1 MKLKLIH
8 IAILFLSL
16 NVVAI
21 QGEVHAK
28 HYALFSNDVGID
40 DDVIG
45 DMTAQSIDECTLMC
59 MAHVQ
64 CVTYGFVDN
73 KCTLSSKLVDASL
86 QFTKYPSI
94 GERIYSGE

>member
-21 QGEVHAK
+21 QCEVRAK
-28 HYALFSNDVGID
+28 HYALFGNDVGIS

-45 DMTAQSIDECTLMC
+45 EKNCT
-59 MAHVQ
+59 V
-64 CVTYGFVDN
+64 Y
-73 KCTLSSKLVDASL
+73 
-86 QFTKYPSI
+86 
-94 GERIYSGE
+94 R